1 LSDLSAGGEAA
12 LAAGRAGTA
21 TGGDGYSRVAA
32 SLREGA
38 WVDFRDA
45 NSNKRRARLFYIS
58 PLRRTYLF
66 VNVQSGN
73 ISEYSLDRLA
83 RELRAGRASVIETT
97 SLFDQAMGGLVG
109 AQRTSAA
116 LH

>member
-1 LSDLSAGGEAA
+1 
-12 LAAGRAGTA
+12 
-21 TGGDGYSRVAA
+21 
-32 SLREGA
+32 
-38 WVDFRDA
+38 
-45 NSNKRRARLFYIS
+45 LFYIS

-66 VNVQSGN
+66 VNVQTGN
-73 ISEYSLDRLA
+73 VGEYSVDRLA
-83 RELRAGRASVIETT
+83 REFRAGRASVIETR